1 MMAWQPGG
9 GLSSPVAPA
18 TMSPKLL
25 SNEEKSMTKTVLFYA
40 HCATAPQ
47 HEVSIETQ
55 IELGK
60 EFIRKQGWKLVDVF
74 TDHMGGGTTH
84 KTRPGLRAL
93 LKRASEG
100 EIDVVVCI
108 SMDRLSRDVARSSEI
123 YKELLD
129 HGVELQTM
137 AGDTPVTDPGSAIRA
152 LLDREMEE
160 QSRYLV
166 RLEEIDDRQSA
177 AQ

>member
-1 MMAWQPGG
+1 MAWQPGG

-18 TMSPKLL
+18 TMSPQFL
-25 SNEEKSMTKTVLFYA
+25 SNEEKSMTKTALFYA

-47 HEVSIETQ
+47 PEVSIETL

-60 EFIRKQGWKLVDVF
+60 EFIRKLGWKLVDVF
-74 TDHMGGGTTH
+74 TGHMGGGTTH

-93 LKRASEG
+93 LKRPSEV

-123 YKELLD
+123 YKELLN
-129 HGVELQTM
+129 HGLELQTM
-137 AGDTPVTDPGSAIRA
+137 AGDGPGFGYSYA
-152 LLDREMEE
+152 
-160 QSRYLV
+160 SR
-166 RLEEIDDRQSA
+166 S
-177 AQ
+177 